1 MFILN
6 HTNTPKIAMSND
18 KDQEKE
24 NSKALRLI
32 VILVAVIGGGVLLR
46 GIIYT
51 GGGVLF
57 NNSGSNGD
65 SNGRIINCGIY
76 SASSKNTPRRL
87 SLLQRLVI
95 EDSSYILFIGK
106 CRAEKNDKWGYTLYN
121 PNGSKFY
128 RAVDEIRV
136 ETKWGRDKYYVY
148 AIKPAP
154 QKEI

>member
-32 VILVAVIGGGVLLR
+32 VILVAVI
-46 GIIYT
+46 